1 MSRFDPF
8 AQATAPRWF
17 SIASER
23 SFLDDLAAGL
33 LSWTDDADPEVLGE
47 ALILLPNR
55 RAARLMTD
63 AFARRAADR
72 PRLLPM
78 VRALG
83 DLEGDEPP
91 FAPGTLEDDLPPAIG
106 ALARRFELAGLVA
119 REQHRLGRGE
129 LSVSQQLDM
138 ADAVG
143 RFLESCQI
151 EEVAD
156 LERLEGLVEA
166 DMAEHWRGAA
176 GFLAAVARAWP
187 ERLDELGL
195 MDVSARRV
203 RLLNALAH
211 QWQEMPPAHPVI
223 AAGSTGTVPAAARV
237 LGTVAGLARGAVV
250 LPGLDLSL
258 DESAWQALEP
268 AHPQYAM
275 KRLLERHEIA
285 REQVRAWPGSDGA
298 LDSRSSR
305 RTLVSESL
313 KPPEATHDW
322 FEAVTRMH
330 EERVLER
337 GLEGLALVEGEHEEH
352 AALLAATLMREAVE
366 QEGVS
371 CALVAPD
378 PVFARRVQVR
388 LSRWGL
394 QADSSAGTTLAMSAI
409 GALIDQLVALVC
421 ERFSAATVLA
431 VLRAPGTCLGLDD
444 EARARGIAALESLA
458 LTGPRPASPETVRA
472 RIMAAASDPREEA
485 RRAELR
491 PDALR
496 LWDALCE
503 ALAPVLAL
511 RGADAIPLAG
521 AAQAMAESIEA
532 LARRAGSDGPG
543 DGKAEGAFRG
553 ASGEAAAR
561 LLSELMAEGARL
573 APLSRHCLQRLMRQ
587 LVGEAVVRTGGPV
600 HPRLRILG
608 SIEARLYRA
617 DRMILSGLEEGVWPP
632 AANVDPF
639 LSRPM
644 RAAIGL
650 PSPERRIGLSAH
662 DFAQSA
668 NAREVVL
675 LHTRRAADKPS
686 VRSRWLWRLQTLIRG
701 AGVRLNA
708 PQGLLAMAAALDAPA
723 RTVPPSL
730 QPAER
735 PCPTPPVSARPMRLS
750 VTRVEEWLRDPYA
763 TYGRHILKLFA
774 RPLPDEVADVRLRG
788 TAIHEA
794 MEAFAREWS
803 DLEGAGAQARFEQ
816 LYLDALRAH
825 GLDESALH
833 AESVFARRL
842 AGWAVAFETERR
854 ANGARIVLEE
864 KGETR
869 IDTDAGVFTLTA
881 KSDRMELSDAGL
893 AIIDY
898 KTGKPPEP
906 RQVREGWAPQL
917 PLSAV
922 VAERGGFG
930 SLGEVDVSALE
941 YVQVTGRAPPA
952 RIVPALKGAKG
963 EPPPVRE
970 TINEALAGLIARV
983 AAYAD
988 ESVGY
993 LSRVRPNRHG
1003 SDYDHLARFH
1013 EWSTQGEDAEGS
1025 DESGA
1030 EGGGEP

>member
-8 AQATAPRWF
+8 ARPAPRWF

-33 LSWTDDADPEVLGE
+33 LEWTDASGPEALGE

-63 AFARRAADR
+63 AFARRATDR

-91 FAPGTLEDDLPPAIG
+91 FAPGGIGDDLPPAIG

-143 RFLESCQI
+143 RLLDSCQI
-151 EEVAD
+151 EEVAGLDRLHD
-156 LERLEGLVEA
+156 LAGT
-166 DMAEHWRGAA
+166 DMAAHLAEHWRGAA
-176 GFLAAVARAWP
+176 GFLAAVAQAWS
-187 ERLDELGL
+187 ERLDALGL

-203 RLLNALAH
+203 RLLNALAR

-237 LGTVAGLARGAVV
+237 LGTVAGFDRGAVV

-275 KRLLERHEIA
+275 KRLLERHEML

-298 LDSRSSR
+298 LDARSSR
-305 RTLVSESL
+305 RALISESL

-322 FEAVTRMH
+322 YEAIQRMKG
-330 EERVLER
+330 ERVLER
-337 GLEGLALVEGEHEEH
+337 GLEGLKLVEGEHEEH

-366 QEGVS
+366 QDGLT

-378 PVFARRVQVR
+378 PVFARRVQAR

-394 QADSSAGTTLAMSAI
+394 QADSSAGTPLAMSAI
-409 GALIDQLVALVC
+409 GALIDQLVALAC

-431 VLRAPGTCLGLDD
+431 VLRAPATRLGLED
-444 EARARGIAALESLA
+444 ETRARGVEALERLA
-458 LTGPRPASPETVRA
+458 LTGPRPASPDVVRA
-472 RIMAAASDPREEA
+472 RIMAVAAHEGEEA
-485 RRAELR
+485 RRAEVR
-491 PDALR
+491 ADALAV
-496 LWDALCE
+496 WDALCE

-511 RGADAIPLAG
+511 RGADAIPLADG
-521 AAQAMAESIEA
+521 ARAVAASIEA
-532 LARRAGSDGPG
+532 LARLSGAEAESSG
-543 DGKAEGAFRG
+543 DGAFRG

-561 LLSELMAEGARL
+561 LLSELMGEGARL

-587 LVGEAVVRTGGPV
+587 LLIEEVVRTGGPV

-632 AANVDPF
+632 AAPVDPF

-668 NAREVVL
+668 HAREVVL

-701 AGVRLNA
+701 AGEKLST
-708 PQGLLAMAAALDAPA
+708 PDGLQAMAAALDAPA
-723 RTVPPSL
+723 RTVPSSL
-730 QPAER
+730 LPAER
-735 PCPTPPVSARPMRLS
+735 PCPKPPVPARPMRLS
-750 VTRVEEWLRDPYA
+750 VTRVEEWLRDPYSA
-763 TYGRHILKLFA
+763 YARHILKLFA

-788 TAIHEA
+788 TAIHQA
-794 MEAFAREWS
+794 MEAFARAWS
-803 DLEGAGAQARFEQ
+803 EADSAQGRERFAA
-816 LYLDALRAH
+816 LYLDALREH

-833 AESVFARRL
+833 AESVFASRLGNWIVDFEMQRR
-842 AGWAVAFETERR
+842 AVAR
-854 ANGARIVLEE
+854 RIVLEE

-869 IDTDAGVFTLTA
+869 ISTRAGAFTLTA

-898 KTGKPPEP
+898 KTGTPPDA

-930 SLGEVDVSALE
+930 SIGEAAVHALE

-952 RIVPALKGAKG
+952 RIVPAIRPARGED
-963 EPPPVRE
+963 EPPFRE
-970 TINEALAGLIARV
+970 VIHDALAGLIARV
-983 AAYAD
+983 EAFAD

-1013 EWSTQGEDAEGS
+1013 EWSTQGEDAEGD
-1025 DESGA
+1025 DESG
-1030 EGGGEP
+1030 GQS